1 MGIENSMK
9 MIFAF
14 LLLISAAF
22 CSGCKDGEN
31 NDGWICYGRGW
42 YKLYT
47 SRYRRSWYSANDFC
61 KSKRAVLASIHSSD
75 ENNFVGGLIRAA
87 IGRGSAWI
95 GAKRGRR
102 GTQFYWSNSANKRVT
117 FEDWNRGQPNGDRRR
132 VNCVNIFASGRTH
145 GWFDDDCNTARA
157 FVCESQRDH

>member
-61 KSKRAVLASIHSSD
+61 KSQRAVLASIHSSA
-75 ENNFVGGLIRAA
+75 ENDFVRDLIGAQIRSH
-87 IGRGSAWI
+87 RGDAWI
-95 GAKRGRR
+95 GARRSRR
-102 GTQFYWSNSANKRVT
+102 GSGFYWSNSANQRVT
-117 FEDWNRGQPNGDRRR
+117 FTDWSRGEPSGDYCVYFKAYTRGRSNGWDAAP
-132 VNCVNIFASGRTH
+132 CGTGH
-145 GWFDDDCNTARA
+145 A
-157 FVCESQRDH
+157 F